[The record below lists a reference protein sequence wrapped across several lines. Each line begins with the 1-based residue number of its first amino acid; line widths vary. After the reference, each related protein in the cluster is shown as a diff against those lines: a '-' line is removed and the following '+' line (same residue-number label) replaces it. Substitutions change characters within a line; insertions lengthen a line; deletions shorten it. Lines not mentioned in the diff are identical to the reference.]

1 MTRVR
6 VEKANGDTYETRNV
20 EAVRMN
26 DELDKQSDARI
37 IGSSPLLSSGGT
49 KIPLSKNDDE
59 IFVEVQN
66 TDEFGGILRDIN
78 RHDTI
83 IELLCDSFERYAR
96 DGKPSN
102 GKENVTD
109 YDDTI
114 VNDAIDASPEI
125 SAGTVER
132 VDDDTLSFQFHHA
145 SQALKIRKVRNI
157 TQGEILYNPDKTV
170 DYVTSLGDD
179 KTNTTLTPSSQVIAG
194 QVNVQ
199 ENTGE
204 NEATHLRV
212 IGANNTSVE
221 VSLDT
226 FDGRE
231 KWRRAYFSDTRNEEL
246 LTKYGNTLL
255 NVIRDQWKQV
265 EMTLVESRSASVD
278 PQLGDTYHIEFDR
291 HELDDN
297 LRIVKLQHIVDN
309 EGERWRATF
318 SNREMKVPDF
328 QENTK
333 NELRDNSKIHQYD
346 ETQDQ
351 AGIIVHTESGTTVD
365 GVTVDADNWVEIIG
379 KEIHFSKGE

>member
-1 MTRVR
+1 
-6 VEKANGDTYETRNV
+6 
-20 EAVRMN
+20 MN

-255 NVIRDQWKQV
+255 SVIRNQWKQV